1 MKIVT
6 KIEEADYITHSGT
19 MHTDDVFAT
28 AFLDLYKKD
37 IKLIRVKEI
46 TDTVKKGALIYDI
59 GRGEYD
65 HHQED
70 AKVRENGIKYSS
82 FGLLFNKFGREY
94 LKEQE
99 IEEVETVFNTM
110 DKELIEGIDAVDNG
124 VFPEINAIYKVKT
137 LDDIIKS
144 CNPSYGSS
152 QNENDQFIKAVE
164 LAKIIFQETLS
175 NIIGK
180 TKARKIIL
188 EKIATTTEPY
198 LELDEYIPYEETI
211 LKSENA
217 SHILFA
223 LYPSNRGGYGIK
235 TIKKSSEDK
244 NDRLSFP
251 EEWAGL
257 EKEQLENV
265 SGIKDIEFCHSG
277 RFLIICKT
285 KQAAYKV
292 LDKVLQNEKA
302 KIQSSS
308 SL

>member
-46 TDTVKKGALIYDI
+46 TDAVKENALIYDI
-59 GRGEYD
+59 GRGIYD

-82 FGLLFNKFGREY
+82 FGLLFKDFGRDY
-94 LKEQE
+94 LNEQQVE
-99 IEEVETVFNTM
+99 DVETVFKAI

-124 VFPEINAIYKVKT
+124 VFPEINATFKVKT

-164 LAKIIFQETLS
+164 LAKVIFQETLS

-180 TKARKIIL
+180 TKAKKIIL
-188 EKIATTTEPY
+188 EKIATTTKSY
-198 LELDEYIPYEETI
+198 LELDEYIPYEETV
-211 LKSENA
+211 LKSDDA

-244 NDRLSFP
+244 TDRLPFP

-257 EKEQLENV
+257 EKEQLENI

-277 RFLIICKT
+277 RFLVICKT
-285 KQAAYKV
+285 KEAAYKV
-292 LDKVLQNEKA
+292 LDKVLQKEKA
-302 KIQSSS
+302 RM
-308 SL
+308 